1 MARRRT
7 ERRPG
12 GERGSRGEHHPG
24 SERGAGGEA
33 PRGAG
38 LGEWASSLR
47 FSGFTVLI
55 VALVAIGALVVS
67 PTLSAYVQQQRELA
81 ELRESVKL
89 HREAVAEADAERL
102 KWQDPAYVRAQ
113 ARGRLFYVMPGEIQL
128 SVIDDV
134 VIPPESDEETS
145 DRLTR
150 IDRNW
155 ALALVSSTLHAG
167 TTTASPNEL
176 LDRLLGRQSQTGAAV
191 RADAG
196 ADGAEGSGDAAA
208 AEGTATTDTAT
219 TDTDTTD
226 TDTSGEGA
234 E

>member
-7 ERRPG
+7 DSGRPG
-12 GERGSRGEHHPG
+12 AARGP
-24 SERGAGGEA
+24 
-33 PRGAG
+33 G

-55 VALVAIGALVVS
+55 VALVAVGALIVS
-67 PTLSAYVQQQRELA
+67 PTLSSYVQQQRELA

-134 VIPPESDEETS
+134 VIPAESDEETS
-145 DRLTR
+145 DRLTQ
-150 IDRNW
+150 IDQSW
-155 ALALVSSTLHAG
+155 ALALVSSMLGAG
-167 TTTASPNEL
+167 TTTASADEL
-176 LDRLLGRQSQTGAAV
+176 LDRLLGRQPATGAGV

-196 ADGAEGSGDAAA
+196 TDGADA
-208 AEGTATTDTAT
+208 GTADADTQTNEESAP
-219 TDTDTTD
+219 
-226 TDTSGEGA
+226 
-234 E
+234 